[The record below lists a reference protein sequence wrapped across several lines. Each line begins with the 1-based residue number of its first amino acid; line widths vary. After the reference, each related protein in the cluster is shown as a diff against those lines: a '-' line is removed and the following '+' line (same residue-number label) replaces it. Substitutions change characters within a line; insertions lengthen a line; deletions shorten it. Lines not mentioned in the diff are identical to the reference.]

1 MTTSPQPPPSG
12 VRDLSPRIL
21 AAAPHRLMFFAGAG
35 NVMLAMAWWAAWMVG
50 SRWPALLALPY
61 PPVLP
66 GWLHGF
72 VMQYQMLPSF
82 IFGFLLTTFP
92 KWTKLPELT
101 RWRFVPVGAALVAGQ
116 LATLAGA
123 LGSYA
128 AIVVGVALTIAGW
141 SAALGALLPMLWREP
156 GTTWHARSCGAALV
170 LGYLGLLA
178 FAWHLLGGAPIW
190 ALVAIKIGTH
200 GLLLPVYVT
209 VAHRM
214 FPFFAGG
221 VVAGYQPWRPMW
233 LLAAIWA
240 ASLLHLALDLGHAGS
255 WLWIADGALL
265 ALTSLALWRWW
276 PRGAKPGLLAVLFV
290 GLAWL
295 PVAAALYTAD
305 SVAHAVTG
313 APVLGR
319 APAHALFIG
328 FFGSV
333 LIAMVTRVTQG
344 HSGRPLV
351 MPAVAWFAFVAIQLV
366 AVARIAAELVPDPYA
381 WFAAA
386 SIGWL
391 VALAPWVARLGRI
404 YLTPRVDQK
413 PG

>member
-1 MTTSPQPPPSG
+1 MTTSPPTPAG
-12 VRDLSPRIL
+12 AHDLSPRFL
-21 AAAPHRLMFFAGAG
+21 AAAPHRLMFFAGAS
-35 NVMLAMAWWAAWMVG
+35 NVMLAMSWWAAWMVT
-50 SRWPALLALPY
+50 SRWTTVLALPY
-61 PPVLP
+61 PPVFP

-92 KWTKLPELT
+92 KWTKQPELT
-101 RWRFVPVGAALVAGQ
+101 RGRFVPVGLALVGGQ

-123 LGSYA
+123 LGSRT

-141 SAALGALLPMLWREP
+141 TAGLVVLVPMLWREQ
-156 GTTWHARSCGAALV
+156 GTTWHARSCAAALV

-178 FAWHLLGGAPIW
+178 FAWHVLGGPPAW
-190 ALVAIKIGTH
+190 AVVGLKLGTH
-200 GLLLPVYVT
+200 GLLLPVYFT

-214 FPFFAGG
+214 FPFFAAG

-233 LLAAIWA
+233 LLAAVWS
-240 ASLLHLALDLGHAGS
+240 ASLIHLALELARVSS
-255 WLWIADGALL
+255 WSWIADGALL
-265 ALTSLALWRWW
+265 LLTGAALWRWW
-276 PRGAKPGLLAVLFV
+276 PRGAKPGLLTVLFL

-295 PVAAALYTAD
+295 PIAAALYTAD

-313 APVLGR
+313 APVLAR

-328 FFGSV
+328 FFGST

-351 MPAVAWFAFVAIQLV
+351 MPAVAWFAFVAIQIV
-366 AVARIAAELVPDPYA
+366 AVARIVAELVPDRYA